1 MLFLLDHFPLA
12 TLLLSV
18 LLFAGMM
25 LSVSGGRRLAA
36 RARRLRPGV
45 ELPQVGA
52 VDGALFALLGLLLA
66 FAFSGSMS
74 RYDER
79 RELIVQEAN
88 AIGTAYLRVDLLNE
102 PTQDAIRP
110 IYREYVK
117 SRLATYSPDKSVS
130 ERLASYSRDQ
140 ALQSRIWKLSLA
152 GLDGQLP
159 NYAPLVVVAL
169 NEMFD
174 ITTTRYAA
182 AFQHP
187 PVTVYLMLFA
197 VCFVTAMLVGYGL
210 TTRERPWVHLLSFTS
225 VIAITIFVIADVEF
239 PNLGFIRVED
249 AERLFGDLLLSMK

>member
-1 MLFLLDHFPLA
+1 MLFLLDHFPLF
-12 TLLLSV
+12 TLLLSL

-36 RARRLRPGV
+36 RVRRLRPDA

-74 RYDER
+74 RYDGR

-88 AIGTAYLRVDLLNE
+88 AIGTAYLRVDLLNAE
-102 PTQDAIRP
+102 TQAAIRP
-110 IYREYVK
+110 IYRDYVK
-117 SRLATYSPDKSVS
+117 SRLATYSPEKSIS
-130 ERLASYSRDQ
+130 ERFANYARDQ
-140 ALQSRIWKLSLA
+140 EIQSQIWKLSLA

-159 NYAPLVVVAL
+159 NYAPLVVIAL
-169 NEMFD
+169 NDMFD

-210 TTRERPWVHLLSFTS
+210 GGSERPWVHLLSFAG
-225 VIAITIFVIADVEF
+225 VIAITVFVIADVEF
-239 PNLGFIRVED
+239 PNLGFIRVDD
-249 AERLFGDLLLSMK
+249 AERLFGQVLQAMQ